1 MDECKKSIRMMTICS
16 RGLSCV
22 MFDKTLQTFRRLGRY
37 ERKSIT
43 FEPKLNLATWE
54 SVTFI
59 DGTASS
65 RKSDLTLIHSLMLVL
80 INDRRHCFFTIIEH
94 DLQNFKKLEAFI

>member
-1 MDECKKSIRMMTICS
+1 MMTICS

-43 FEPKLNLATWE
+43 FEPKLNLATLGISHFYRWYGLFSE
-54 SVTFI
+54 ERLNT
-59 DGTASS
+59 
-65 RKSDLTLIHSLMLVL
+65 HSLTYVSF
-80 INDRRHCFFTIIEH
+80 N
-94 DLQNFKKLEAFI
+94 